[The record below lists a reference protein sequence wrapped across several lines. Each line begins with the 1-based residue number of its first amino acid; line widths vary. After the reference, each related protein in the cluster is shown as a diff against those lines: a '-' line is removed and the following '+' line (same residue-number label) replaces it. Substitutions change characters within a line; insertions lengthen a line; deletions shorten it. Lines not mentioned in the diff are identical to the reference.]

1 LKRDTTSD
9 TCIYEEKN
17 EKAFTA
23 KNISNYIINS
33 NVDAIKDDD
42 GRRYF
47 ILDLSK
53 KRKGD
58 HDYFNKIY
66 SNCMNDE
73 VGEAFF
79 SFLHSVDLTGYH
91 DQDFPLTKAKE
102 DAIVKRLDSVAR
114 YIKEKYILKYKNFDT
129 NLKDAYLEYS
139 EFCNTNNIKESCKIE
154 FNKRLEAYKITSYKS
169 GNIHNKFNYTHAK
182 LEEIAV
188 ANKWKHPTDQ
198 YDNGDQFVE
207 ENNLDSGINK
217 DEEIRALKEEIEVL
231 KNKLKFYYLDENIEE
246 TKEEPQIIT
255 FNLDPYT
262 MILKDIND
270 QQEWIKDFMKQ
281 MKPKKKINKV
291 QLSKDIFEFDFMCD

>member
-1 LKRDTTSD
+1 MFCKLLVVFEELENFSTNQWQGVSTRLKRDTTSD

-23 KNISNYIINS
+23 RNISNYIINS

-47 ILDLSK
+47 ILDLSN

-58 HDYFNKIY
+58 FDYFNKIY
-66 SNCMNDE
+66 TNCMNDE

-79 SFLHSVDLTGYH
+79 SYLHSVDLTGYH
-91 DQDFPLTKAKE
+91 DQDFPITKAKE

-129 NLKDAYLEYS
+129 NLKDAHLEYT
-139 EFCNTNNIKESCKIE
+139 EFCNLNNIKESCKIE
-154 FNKRLEAYKITSYKS
+154 FNKRLESYKITSFKS
-169 GNIHNKFNYTHAK
+169 GNIHNKFNYKHAK

-198 YDNGDQFVE
+198 YDNGDQFIE

-217 DEEIRALKEEIEVL
+217 DDEIKALKEEIEML
-231 KNKLKFYYLDENIEE
+231 KNQLKFNYLDANIEE

-262 MILKDIND
+262 MILKDTRGHSDN
-270 QQEWIKDFMKQ
+270 
-281 MKPKKKINKV
+281 
-291 QLSKDIFEFDFMCD
+291 LSC